1 MVCVTNVSKVSTQPY
16 LQVASDVTAFDIGS
30 MLACCKRE
38 KVTRCEG
45 LKAKSKQ
52 FVCLNWYKSDSSCG
66 EILWWCELVQ

>member
-1 MVCVTNVSKVSTQPY
+1 MILFFDTSCFETNLNSNKKYIDVT
-16 LQVASDVTAFDIGS
+16 QVASDVTAFDIGS

-52 FVCLNWYKSDSSCG
+52 FVCLNWLL
-66 EILWWCELVQ
+66 LW

>member
-1 MVCVTNVSKVSTQPY
+1 MVGATNVSKVSTQPY
-16 LQVASDVTAFDIGS
+16 LQVASGVTAFDIGS
-30 MLACCKRE
+30 MLSRYKRE

-52 FVCLNWYKSDSSCG
+52 FVCLNWYKSDSSCS